1 MTTQT
6 VSADQIKSAVA
17 AKLSSGEINS
27 DQARLILKTWGE
39 KNGLI
44 QPQKPMNLVQGTVK
58 SVTEGVKDLPETVA
72 GLGETALTIGT
83 SALAEPLAG
92 FAGMGMTALG
102 SAFDVED
109 PVALGVKAVE
119 GTRDAITYNPKTG
132 YGQDYMGL
140 VGKALTPLGKLLQKT
155 SEFTGEIGYKS
166 PVAPELTGAAAYAI
180 PEALLEIVGVKGT
193 KAAKT
198 KAIKAQVD
206 AGNIDDIMTPQVQAL
221 LEKQG
226 FTTDEIARIVE
237 IDPAQLERIKRFD
250 ELGIQATK
258 GDVTQL
264 TADRKPEQQLLET
277 AEGEAA
283 NEMRQLRVQQS
294 AQIENNLNALV
305 DRSIDNEVLGAS
317 IKDALMDRKSMT
329 EEAYRRSYDALAE
342 AQKGVD
348 VPVLID
354 DYRNIDN
361 LPDAGELRDIQ
372 ANKPALYDTLE
383 GVLTE
388 FGINPDEKKIAA
400 LIEKGVN
407 PQHVNLANFDRL
419 RKRLGNIERMDDTG
433 MMGRIIN
440 PIRKELDR
448 QVELATKTLENSSD
462 ANIANLAK
470 DARLNYRASKLE
482 FDGKTLADDL
492 TKKAPRSEQP
502 AIYSS
507 EVYNKIVAPNV
518 PIEKLDDMIQS
529 LKAQGKQGDVAI
541 AQLQSN
547 TIMDLLDSSLKGTT
561 NTIDGSKVFSPAA
574 FQRRL
579 EVLNKNGKLKLIFQD
594 NPRAYKTL
602 MDNAQAM
609 QDLTPGKLDIV
620 KGSGSTMLDIV
631 NTLGLAK
638 VTAMI
643 PFGGAA
649 MEGLNGLS
657 TRSKNRKV
665 FNKALERR
673 PEVKEAVGIMASN
686 YPSLAAAL
694 GIGYVAQQ
702 TEDE

>member
-1 MTTQT
+1 MTTQS
-6 VSADQIKSAVA
+6 VNSDQIKEAVA
-17 AKLSSGEINS
+17 AKLSAGEIDS

-39 KNGLI
+39 KNNLI
-44 QPQKPMNLVQGTVK
+44 QPQKPMNLAEGTVK
-58 SVTEGVKDLPETVA
+58 SVLGAVKDLPATVA
-72 GLGETALTIGT
+72 GLGETALSIGT
-83 SALAEPLAG
+83 AAVAEPLAG
-92 FAGMGMTALG
+92 IAGMGAMAIGRALG
-102 SAFDVED
+102 DED
-109 PVALGVKAVE
+109 PVGMGVKAIE
-119 GTRDAITYNPKTG
+119 GTREGLTYKPKSFYGEG
-132 YGQDYMGL
+132 YSGL
-140 VGKALTPLGKLLQKT
+140 VGKALTPLGKAIQKT
-155 SEFTGEIGYKS
+155 SEFTGDIGYKS
-166 PVAPELTGAAAYAI
+166 PVAPEMVGAAAYAI
-180 PEALLEIVGVKGT
+180 PEAILEIVGVKGT
-193 KAAKT
+193 KTAKAN
-198 KAIKAQVD
+198 AIRKQVE

-237 IDPAQLERIKRFD
+237 VDPAQLERIKRFD
-250 ELGIQATK
+250 ELGIQATR

-305 DRSIDNEVLGAS
+305 DRSVDNEVLGAS
-317 IKDALMDRKSMT
+317 IKDSLANRKIMT
-329 EEAYRRSYDALAE
+329 EEAYRRSYNALAD

-354 DYRNIDN
+354 DYRSIDG

-383 GVLTE
+383 GVLAE
-388 FGINPDEKKIAA
+388 FGINPDDAKIAS
-400 LIEKGVN
+400 LVEKGVN
-407 PQHVNLANFDRL
+407 PQHVNLSNFDRL

-433 MMGRIIN
+433 MMGRIIG
-440 PIRKELDR
+440 PIRRELDS
-448 QVELATKTLENSSD
+448 QVELATKTLENSAD

-482 FDGKTLADDL
+482 FDGKTLANDL
-492 TKKAPRSEQP
+492 TRKAPRSEQP
-502 AIYSS
+502 AIYAS
-507 EVYNKIVAPNV
+507 EVYNKVVAPNV

-561 NTIDGSKVFSPAA
+561 NTVDGAKVFSPAA

-594 NPRAYKTL
+594 NPRAYKSL
-602 MDNAQAM
+602 MDNAKAM

-638 VTAMI
+638 VSGLI

-657 TRSKNRKV
+657 ARSKNRKV

-673 PEVKEAVGIMASN
+673 PEVKEAVGIMTSN
-686 YPSLAAAL
+686 YPALSAAL

-702 TEDE
+702 TEEE